1 MKQMHDP
8 LYSTEPYPS
17 TVPAFPSQ
25 IGLLLTIVE
34 FFIYELH
41 FYFLTYLLKLRYGDS
56 ADNTVEE
63 NSSIVR
69 NPNAL
74 VTVSKGMWAAK
85 LCTNKILIFNWRCQ
99 LMQADLYNGL
109 RGWL

>member
-1 MKQMHDP
+1 MNYIFTY
-8 LYSTEPYPS
+8 L
-17 TVPAFPSQ
+17 
-25 IGLLLTIVE
+25 
-34 FFIYELH
+34 
-41 FYFLTYLLKLRYGDS
+41 LTYLLKLRYGDS
-56 ADNTVEE
+56 ADNTVEENSSIVHNPNALVTVSKGMWAAKLCTNKIEE

-85 LCTNKILIFNWRCQ
+85 LCTNKIFNWRCQ
-99 LMQADLYNGL
+99 LMQADLYNDL